1 MKVRSILF
9 SIVLSCTT
17 PLYAAKS
24 FSFEEIHNM
33 PRSIEKDYYIWR
45 FLSQKSTTESE
56 AKKIIEEA
64 SYLNKKIKTAYRTKT
79 GLAPEIKQVRRIAT
93 EAEKARWKSNY
104 QKLQELKSSKA
115 DYPAWAKENPE
126 IECYLFNNCGTE
138 VRKKKYDKLLN
149 SKQFRVLSMDKKFN
163 QSIRIILNENLP
175 KLKASLLQPPAHA
188 NEISSDTH
196 FQLGLFA
203 LQQQKEEIAMIY
215 FGQARKKAV
224 KRRDKDQANFWMY
237 LVTKERGYLTNLV
250 NSHDVNIY
258 TLIARDLLKLR
269 YPKIITPKISRSK
282 VFHYDVLD
290 PIDWAKLKQKMF
302 SGKYNLN
309 DLADT
314 YKSQETVGHYTFI
327 KAKASGYKEIYYP
340 MPYREAMRNMSKERQ
355 AMIYAIARQESRF
368 IPASVSR
375 SFALG
380 MMQIMPFLIE
390 DIARKK
396 KDNIDLD
403 DLFNPYKAIEYADF
417 HLDYLN
423 KWLYHPLFVAYAYNG
438 GIGFTKKLITDNQ
451 NFRPGRY
458 EPYMSMERMSNVETR
473 EYGKHVLTNYVIYLN
488 RLGVPTRLLP
498 LIKEVT
504 DPNKTDR
511 FR

>member
-1 MKVRSILF
+1 MRLKSVVLSILLA
-9 SIVLSCTT
+9 SSTT
-17 PLYAAKS
+17 LYAAKT
-24 FSFEEIHNM
+24 FSFNEIHEM
-33 PRSIEKDYYIWR
+33 PLSIEKDYYIWR
-45 FLSQKSTTESE
+45 FLSQKNTSAAE
-56 AKKIIEEA
+56 AKQIIQEV
-64 SYLNKKIKTAYRTKT
+64 SFLNKKISTAYRTKT
-79 GLAPEIKQVRRIAT
+79 GLAPEIKQVRRKAT
-93 EAEKARWKSNY
+93 AAEKERWKTNY
-104 QKLQELKSSKA
+104 QKLQELKNSKA

-126 IECYLFNNCGTE
+126 IECYLFNNCGST

-149 SKQFRVLSMDKKFN
+149 SKEFRVLSMDKKFD
-163 QSIRIILNENLP
+163 QSIRIILGENLP
-175 KLKASLLQPPAHA
+175 LLQRSLLQPPAHT
-188 NEISSDTH
+188 NEITAKTH

-203 LQQQKEEIAMIY
+203 LKQGKEDIAMIY
-215 FGQARKKAV
+215 FGQARKKAE

-250 NSHDVNIY
+250 NSYDVNIY

-269 YPKIITPKISRSK
+269 YPKIITPKLSQSK

-302 SGKYNLN
+302 SGDYNLN

-314 YKSQETVGHYTFI
+314 YKSEETVGHYTYI
-327 KAKASGYKEIYYP
+327 KAKASDFKEIYFP
-340 MPYREAMRNMSKERQ
+340 MPYRDAMRNMSKERQ

-368 IPASVSR
+368 VPASVSR

-390 DIARKK
+390 DIAKKK
-396 KDNIDLD
+396 KDNIDLE

-438 GIGFTKKLITDNQ
+438 GIGFTKKLITDSQ

-458 EPYMSMERMSNVETR
+458 EPYLSMESMTNEEAR
-473 EYGKHVLTNYVIYLN
+473 EYGKHVLANYVIYLN
-488 RLGVPTRLLP
+488 RLGVATRLLP
-498 LIKEVT
+498 LIKQVT
-504 DPNKTDR
+504 DPDQTDR

>member
-1 MKVRSILF
+1 MRLKSVVLSILVAY
-9 SIVLSCTT
+9 STS
-17 PLYAAKS
+17 LYAAKT
-24 FSFEEIHNM
+24 FSFNEIHEM
-33 PRSIEKDYYIWR
+33 PQSVEKDYYIWR
-45 FLSQKSTTESE
+45 FLSQKSTTVSE
-56 AKKIIEEA
+56 AKKIIQEVD
-64 SYLNKKIKTAYRTKT
+64 YLNKKISTAYRTKT
-79 GLAPEIKQVRRIAT
+79 GTAPEIRQIRRTAT
-93 EAEKARWKSNY
+93 AAEKERWKTNY
-104 QKLQELKSSKA
+104 QKLQELKNSKA

-126 IECYLFNNCGTE
+126 IECYLFNNCGSKI
-138 VRKKKYDKLLN
+138 RKKKYDKLLN
-149 SKQFRVLSMDKKFN
+149 SKQFRVLSMDKTFN
-163 QSIRIILNENLP
+163 QSIRIILGENLP
-175 KLKASLLQPPAHA
+175 QLQRSLLQAPAHS
-188 NEISSDTH
+188 NEISAKTH

-203 LQQQKEEIAMIY
+203 LKQGKQDIAMIY
-215 FGQARKKAV
+215 FGQARKKAE

-250 NSHDVNIY
+250 NSYDVNIY

-302 SGKYNLN
+302 SGDYNLN

-314 YKSQETVGHYTFI
+314 YKSEETVGHYTYI
-327 KAKASGYKEIYYP
+327 KAKASNFKEIYFP
-340 MPYREAMRNMSKERQ
+340 MPYHDAMRGMSKERQ
-355 AMIYAIARQESRF
+355 ALIYAIARQESRF
-368 IPASVSR
+368 VPASVSR

-390 DIARKK
+390 DIAKK
-396 KDNIDLD
+396 KNDNIDLD

-438 GIGFTKKLITDNQ
+438 GIGFTKKLITDRA

-458 EPYMSMERMSNVETR
+458 EPYLSMENMTNEEAR
-473 EYGKHVLTNYVIYLN
+473 EYGKRVLTNYVIYLN
-488 RLGVPTRLLP
+488 QLGVPTRLLP
-498 LIKEVT
+498 LIKKVT
-504 DPNKTDR
+504 DPNETDR